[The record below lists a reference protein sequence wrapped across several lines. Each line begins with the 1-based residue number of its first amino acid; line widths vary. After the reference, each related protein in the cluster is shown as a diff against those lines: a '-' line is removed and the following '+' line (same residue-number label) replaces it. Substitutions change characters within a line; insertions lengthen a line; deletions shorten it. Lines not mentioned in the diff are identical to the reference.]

1 MPAAIN
7 ANRVA
12 DAMQS
17 VDMRLRSAG
26 LLHEDAEELIAG
38 MLRAKDDVSA
48 ESLAYTA
55 RQLECLSF
63 MVGEMLISARGEVAP
78 LLAEAGVNPA
88 A

>member
-1 MPAAIN
+1 MPSTIS

-12 DAMQS
+12 DALQS

-38 MLRAKDDVSA
+38 MLRAKDGASA
-48 ESLAYTA
+48 DSTAYVA

-63 MVGEMLISARGEVAP
+63 MVGEMLLSARSEVEP
-78 LLAEAGVNPA
+78 LLAEVGVKPA